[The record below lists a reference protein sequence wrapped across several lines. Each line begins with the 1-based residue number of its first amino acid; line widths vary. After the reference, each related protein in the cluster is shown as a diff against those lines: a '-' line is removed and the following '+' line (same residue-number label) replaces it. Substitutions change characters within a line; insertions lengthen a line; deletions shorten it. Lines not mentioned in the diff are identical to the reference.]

1 MLSMWVYLEPW
12 IVRDGALPEL
22 ARGSHLRSV
31 GLWADCRGVGPARTA
46 MDGIAELAGPDS
58 AHESGSYRYELT
70 GVAGPAKGIRTGNEE
85 HAGSEFVITAGDLAM
100 VARTAGPVSEVAAG
114 SRITAQC
121 TLNVAADYEWDAFEL
136 PDLRADWYVRRLKIE
151 QRQTDYV
158 RGGPEGLLAGWPGK
172 VLRSFEIERMSRWDD
187 DRADTIM
194 AWYVLDITPLPLS

>member
-1 MLSMWVYLEPW
+1 
-12 IVRDGALPEL
+12 
-22 ARGSHLRSV
+22 
-31 GLWADCRGVGPARTA
+31 

-58 AHESGSYRYELT
+58 PHESGSYRYELT

-121 TLNVAADYEWDAFEL
+121 RLNVAADYEWDAFEL

-158 RGGPEGLLAGWPGK
+158 GGGPEGLLAGWPGK